1 MAERK
6 YQKYIVETTRIP
18 ESVTK
23 KDVPSTAAG
32 KIKRVIWLDERVV
45 EGSFFL
51 NLSWYMKPLGIEGE
65 VGHTHDFDEVLGF
78 IGSDW
83 NNPREL
89 NGEVEFWLEDEKYIL
104 TKSSVIFIPKGM
116 KHCPLKCLRA
126 DRPIIHFGT
135 GPQRQYI
142 RAGE

>member
-23 KDVPSTAAG
+23 KDAPSTAAG

-45 EGSFFL
+45 DGAFFL
-51 NLSWYMKPLGIEGE
+51 NLSWYMKPLGIDNE

-104 TKSSVIFIPKGM
+104 TKSSVIFIPKGI
-116 KHCPLKCLRA
+116 KHCPLKVLKA

-135 GPQRQYI
+135 GPERQYI
-142 RAGE
+142 RAGD